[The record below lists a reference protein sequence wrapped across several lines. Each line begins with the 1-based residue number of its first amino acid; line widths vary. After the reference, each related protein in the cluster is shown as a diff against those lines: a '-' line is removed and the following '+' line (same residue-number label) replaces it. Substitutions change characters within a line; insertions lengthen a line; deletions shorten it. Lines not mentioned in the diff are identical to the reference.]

1 MDINIKEPFNRDR
14 QFALKRQAVI
24 RAAGLDF
31 CKRGFH
37 NTSMTNIASNLG
49 LTKAALYYY
58 VKNKDEVL
66 FECHQQAYDAMDIL
80 LEKNII
86 GRNGM
91 EQLENLFGDFVRML
105 TASGISLL
113 TDVNSLSDVNKT
125 KVLKRRGI
133 IERKIIKIV
142 KQGQSDGSIADGN
155 SRLHVFFF
163 MGALNWLNAWYDNSG
178 YFKGEDI
185 AKHFVKQMKMGIA
198 GGHLNQAV
206 T

>member
-1 MDINIKEPFNRDR
+1 
-14 QFALKRQAVI
+14 
-24 RAAGLDF
+24 
-31 CKRGFH
+31 
-37 NTSMTNIASNLG
+37 
-49 LTKAALYYY
+49 
-58 VKNKDEVL
+58 
-66 FECHQQAYDAMDIL
+66 
-80 LEKNII
+80 
-86 GRNGM
+86 
-91 EQLENLFGDFVRML
+91 ML

-178 YFKGEDI
+178 HFKGEDI
-185 AKHFVKQMKMGIA
+185 AVHFATQMRLGIA
-198 GGHLNQAV
+198 AA
-206 T
+206 

>member
-1 MDINIKEPFNRDR
+1 MDINVKEPFNRDK

-66 FECHQQAYDAMDIL
+66 FECHLHAYNAMDSL
-80 LEKNII
+80 LEKKLI
-86 GRNGM
+86 GKNGM
-91 EQLENLFGDFVRML
+91 EQLAGLYCDFVRML

-113 TDVNSLSDVNKT
+113 TDVNSLSDDNKT
-125 KVLKRRGI
+125 KVLKRRGM

-142 KQGQSDGSIADGN
+142 KQGQSDGSIREGDP
-155 SRLHVFFF
+155 RLHVFFF
-163 MGALNWLNAWYDNSG
+163 MGALNWLNAWYDSSG
-178 YFKGEDI
+178 HFKGEDI
-185 AKHFVKQMKMGIA
+185 AKHFAIQMRMGIA
-198 GGHLNQAV
+198 AG
-206 T
+206 

>member
-1 MDINIKEPFNRDR
+1 MDINVKEPFNRDR

-31 CKRGFH
+31 CKRGYH
-37 NTSMTNIASNLG
+37 NTSMTDIASNLG

-66 FECHQQAYDAMDIL
+66 FECHEQAYDAMDIL
-80 LEKNII
+80 LEKKLV
-86 GRNGM
+86 GKNGL
-91 EQLENLFGDFVRML
+91 EQLGVLYCDFVRML

-113 TDVNSLSDVNKT
+113 TDVNSLSEGNKI
-125 KVLKRRGI
+125 KVLKRRGK

-142 KQGQSDGSIADGN
+142 KQGQSDGSIREGDP
-155 SRLHVFFF
+155 RLHVFFF

-178 YFKGEDI
+178 HFKGEDI
-185 AKHFVKQMKMGIA
+185 ALHFATQMRLGIA
-198 GGHLNQAV
+198 AA
-206 T
+206 

>member
-1 MDINIKEPFNRDR
+1 MDINVKEPFNRDR

-31 CKRGFH
+31 CKRGYH
-37 NTSMTNIASNLG
+37 NTSMTDIASNLG

-80 LEKNII
+80 LEKKLV
-86 GRNGM
+86 GKNGL
-91 EQLENLFGDFVRML
+91 EQLGVLYCDFVRML

-113 TDVNSLSDVNKT
+113 TDVNSLSEGNKI
-125 KVLKRRGI
+125 KVLKRRGK

-142 KQGQSDGSIADGN
+142 KQGQFLFQI
-155 SRLHVFFF
+155 L
-163 MGALNWLNAWYDNSG
+163 
-178 YFKGEDI
+178 I
-185 AKHFVKQMKMGIA
+185 
-198 GGHLNQAV
+198 
-206 T
+206 